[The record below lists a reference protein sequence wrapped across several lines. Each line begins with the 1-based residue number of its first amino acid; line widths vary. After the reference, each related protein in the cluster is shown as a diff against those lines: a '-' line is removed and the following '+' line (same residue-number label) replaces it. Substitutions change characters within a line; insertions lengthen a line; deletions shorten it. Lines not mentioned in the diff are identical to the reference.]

1 MDFNIVWAS
10 SAISDLEQIIRYISE
25 EDADAAKRLGEGI
38 IESIEQIS
46 IFPKSGRVVPEE
58 GEDLLREILY
68 SPFRIVYE
76 IEEEHRT
83 VSIVRIW
90 HAARG
95 TIELE

>member
-10 SAISDLEQIIRYISE
+10 SAISDLEQIIRHISE
-25 EDADAAKRLGEGI
+25 EDANAAKRLG
-38 IESIEQIS
+38 EQIS

-76 IEEEHRT
+76 IEEEDRAI
-83 VSIVRIW
+83 SIVRIW